1 MANGKESGY
10 IYHLYVFVSM
20 DRLVKDDGDLLLVVW
35 LWSQVKKHQRHQI
48 HYNSLDIACCVVH
61 HVEAEYKV
69 FVLHL

>member
-1 MANGKESGY
+1 MTNGKESGY

-35 LWSQVKKHQRHQI
+35 LWSQVKHQRHQI
-48 HYNSLDIACCVVH
+48 HYNSFDIVCCFAH